1 MRIGSILRWAWRDF
15 ASGQMQAVLLIVAA
29 AAVFGSLGAAEV
41 LQVTAVNTEMMHY
54 RDTASNVILV
64 TANKTVDGGAC
75 DRLSELDSVQNSGG
89 LRERSPL
96 VLHELYGLSVAA
108 YDVSPGF
115 AELIAGSPITD
126 SGVLIHD
133 TLAEQLGLSA
143 GSRLETPEGPIVIAG
158 TYVWPSDGR
167 DARLGFAVL
176 VPTPTTSAFDECWLR
191 EWPVSEDSG
200 ALLRSTVITESQ
212 NADAAQIRQA
222 NPSNGTNADFSGE
235 FESRISRFAWVGAA
249 AFGLCVGLL
258 WARRRRVELRDGLA
272 KGQSRSALLLQV
284 AIEAGLVAVPAL
296 VLSGAALGI
305 LSRIHSDDKQ
315 FFHELWLIA
324 AVCPAAGSVS
334 LILGSMLGAASLRR
348 ASMYRY
354 FRAR

>member
-1 MRIGSILRWAWRDF
+1 MLVHVWR
-15 ASGQMQAVLLIVAA
+15 L
-29 AAVFGSLGAAEV
+29 
-41 LQVTAVNTEMMHY
+41 
-54 RDTASNVILV
+54 
-64 TANKTVDGGAC
+64 
-75 DRLSELDSVQNSGG
+75 
-89 LRERSPL
+89 
-96 VLHELYGLSVAA
+96 
-108 YDVSPGF
+108 
-115 AELIAGSPITD
+115 
-126 SGVLIHD
+126 
-133 TLAEQLGLSA
+133 
-143 GSRLETPEGPIVIAG
+143 PEGPIVIAG

-258 WARRRRVELRDGLA
+258 WARRRRVELCDGLA